1 MKVGINTVVTLH
13 YKLSNLNSGEQIEQ
27 TTPEQPLEFLY
38 GVERILP
45 LFEESV
51 FGLGAGENFSIDI
64 PVDQAY
70 GESDPNHV
78 AEIPNEIFHGE
89 DGKIDSEFIFVGA
102 HVPMS
107 DNEGNRMMGKV
118 LEMTPVYVKM
128 DFNHPLAGV
137 ALHFEGTIELVREA
151 SAEEIS
157 HGHSHGAHGQH
168 H

>member
-1 MKVGINTVVTLH
+1 
-13 YKLSNLNSGEQIEQ
+13 
-27 TTPEQPLEFLY
+27 
-38 GVERILP
+38 
-45 LFEESV
+45 
-51 FGLGAGENFSIDI
+51 
-64 PVDQAY
+64 
-70 GESDPNHV
+70 
-78 AEIPNEIFHGE
+78 
-89 DGKIDSEFIFVGA
+89 
-102 HVPMS
+102 MS